1 MARPMGRPT
10 KYKQSVVRG
19 ICLRLMAG
27 QSLNEICRLDQY
39 PQKQTILNWLHKHP
53 EFFAQ
58 YRRAREIQQEH
69 HLDEMLEISDDGSND
84 WMKRTGKDGESIG
97 WQLNGE
103 HVQRS
108 KLRID
113 TRKWIMERMAPK
125 GFGAK
130 TALDLSSSDGS
141 MSPKEPLTLEDFYA
155 SNPKPES

>member
-19 ICLRLMAG
+19 ICLRLMTG

-39 PQKQTILNWLHKHP
+39 PHKQTVLNWLHKYP
-53 EFFAQ
+53 DFFDQ

-69 HLDEMLEISDDGSND
+69 HLDEMLEIADDSTND
-84 WMKRTGKDGESIG
+84 YMIRQS
-97 WQLNGE
+97 QNGDEYEQFNSE

-125 GFGAK
+125 QYGSKNAIDH
-130 TALDLSSSDGS
+130 TSSDGS
-141 MSPKEPLTLEDFYA
+141 MS
-155 SNPKPES
+155 NKPSIIQLVAPSDDSAD